1 MRYFINL
8 YGSLVIIL
16 LVSISCTKQV
26 AGPKGDPGIAGKN
39 GNAKQT
45 TSIIFNQPTSAWVAN
60 GDDWESYIFL
70 AEISDNVV
78 AKGEVRVYI
87 ESNSTWW
94 PLPYGV
100 LDTFIQMTIE
110 KGRVKLNCSRIHG
123 GPAKPVS
130 SNYRVIIMEPV

>member
-1 MRYFINL
+1 
-8 YGSLVIIL
+8 LVLMIPFV
-16 LVSISCTKQV
+16 LVSLSCTKQV
-26 AGPKGDPGIAGKN
+26 AGPKGDPGTPAKN

-45 TSIIFNQPTSAWVAN
+45 TSVIFNQASSAWLAN

-70 AEISDNVV
+70 SEITDNVLT
-78 AKGEVRVYI
+78 KGEVRVYI
-87 ESNSTWW
+87 ESNATWW

-123 GPAKPVS
+123 GPAKPAS
-130 SNYRVIIMEPV
+130 SNYRVVIMEPV